1 MGGHNVVIA
10 RPLDVGPG
18 QAQSI
23 TEALRRKFTKV
34 ALFLVVGICG
44 AVPFFPV
51 QPDPE
56 HVVRRIILG
65 DVIISSSIAQ
75 YLYRG
80 QARPDGFQMRNI
92 LNGSGWAMQPSPRA
106 RALAQALEGPNWL
119 EIAEANMLDNLVQL
133 QENRHG
139 AYMYPGAER
148 DKLYQASYVHKHHEA
163 QGCACAK
170 YEHETCDGAMRTP
183 CQDICDEDLLII
195 DGESQQRGGSPN
207 IYLGAMASGDIIMRS
222 GELRDKISREQEVI
236 AFEMEGAGVQIGSS
250 SCLVIKAACDYADSH
265 KKKDFQEYAAG
276 VAASAA
282 KAVLQWYTPEPE
294 DDETDRV
301 YVENVIFRSFS
312 PAATWSDDRGLLK
325 TMAEHCFDKPERLP
339 KRGTVLLIQGSHGLG
354 KTELCRVFAKRFRSR
369 YHAVWMI
376 NAGTAFDL
384 ELGLRNI
391 ASEDLN
397 IALNTQGSMQSE
409 TDDLIGLIG
418 IVKAQLEN
426 EKRPWLLI
434 LDGYNDTA
442 NYNITHYLPSKA
454 TQPYFSEHHSHLGTI
469 IITTT
474 DASLRLQLGE
484 NSISVNSLSV
494 DEATRI
500 FKHEIRPIPDAA
512 VIDNL
517 VGDILAKLQLHP
529 VAIKI
534 AAGIIQKRRS
544 TQHIHK
550 ALENLL
556 GNLSTDILSPRTEV
570 EDILRGVWR
579 PWEIS
584 VAKLRREEAKHP
596 TGSLDLLELLSFL
609 DGNGLSCKAAEAAWA
624 ATKTNPTS
632 FSNKGLSCFMQ
643 GSQWEESSFHK
654 AVEILANARLV
665 NVLAT
670 GDDVIVSME
679 PLVSLC
685 AYNYFFDTLEDKT
698 SAWIRAM
705 ATIAIMAPTGFT
717 DRDRASRRGLA
728 PHVKSCL
735 ARSLGYKLL
744 WTAYDLS
751 PATDIVL
758 VLAMI
763 LFENGLAENAK
774 SLLSKLL
781 DQLLRTDGRVDKI
794 KALNVKMFLAT
805 TLHDMGDRS
814 QALTLRREVV
824 EACQQQRG
832 KAGLGGEAEWRYLHA
847 ASALAESLSLLPERR
862 VEAAN
867 LLRDVHDM
875 AALISPPGKVS
886 VALLRTKSRL
896 AKVLY
901 QLGAYRHAFDLRDE
915 VVNILNGEP
924 NMKSVQYNMEAK
936 EELAQSLSKMGRLI
950 EALKLR
956 EAIHEFR
963 VATLPPSH
971 PETSLASIN
980 LTISFENINS
990 STIATS
996 LSTWKNIYHAEETL
1010 SKALGEH
1017 HVMTLRA
1024 KSNIARIYLARKD
1037 YESAFQKVSEVR
1049 RIMASQGAKLVGK
1062 QMGYYDQDMLDC
1074 DRLHAELLLR
1084 RWTEADKRDALMLWR
1099 QIAKRLGHQNAGTR
1113 QVSYAILRVARCYI
1127 KRNELDNAEA
1137 KVEEASRLPQDGF
1150 YDNTLDC
1157 KVLQADILERR
1168 ADACDLSDSSNS
1180 GSEDDQKQEIKPNGG
1195 YVPEDRNTRFR
1206 YVWSC
1211 QNDNCKHIA
1220 GQPYIM
1226 EACYCRFSRRR
1237 AGRMVCCCCH
1247 YYMRFG
1253 SLESDDSCS
1262 YETDSSS
1269 CSSADEDG
1277 YFSLEEIFRCYNRQ
1291 CRKPRHTCVRAKGS
1305 QLKDIMPSKVGCF
1318 CRPSVSLPNAMLCCH
1333 CHKPMIA
1340 VSRHKRWSWGVASSS
1355 KVPDDWDSPSDLGTN
1370 CPSGS
1375 DEFSSVIDPND
1386 LPEPTPSDVD
1396 HGDDESQDSQRQFI
1410 LPY

>member
-1 MGGHNVVIA
+1 ARDSDGIPWVPTPLAAESLSIRARGVERARLAVQDADLSQKHKRDLREVPTYDKFYFAIVCALQLEYNAVISSVDYQWPTTPFDPDDPNVYTLAKMGGHNVVIV

-56 HVVRRIILG
+56 QAVRRIIFG

-92 LNGSGWAMQPSPRA
+92 LNGSGWSMQPSPRA

-119 EIAEANMLDNLVQL
+119 EIAKENMLGNLAQL
-133 QENRHG
+133 QGNQHG
-139 AYMYPGAER
+139 VYMYPGAER
-148 DKLYQASYVHKHHEA
+148 DKLYEASYVHKHHKA
-163 QGCACAK
+163 HGCACAK
-170 YEHETCDGAMRTP
+170 DEYETY
-183 CQDICDEDLLII
+183 Q
-195 DGESQQRGGSPN
+195 
-207 IYLGAMASGDIIMRS
+207 
-222 GELRDKISREQEVI
+222 
-236 AFEMEGAGVQIGSS
+236 
-250 SCLVIKAACDYADSH
+250 
-265 KKKDFQEYAAG
+265 
-276 VAASAA
+276 
-282 KAVLQWYTPEPE
+282 
-294 DDETDRV
+294 
-301 YVENVIFRSFS
+301 
-312 PAATWSDDRGLLK
+312 
-325 TMAEHCFDKPERLP
+325 
-339 KRGTVLLIQGSHGLG
+339 
-354 KTELCRVFAKRFRSR
+354 
-369 YHAVWMI
+369 AVWMI
-376 NAGTAFDL
+376 NAETAFDL
-384 ELGLRNI
+384 ELGLRTI
-391 ASEDLN
+391 ASEDLK

-409 TDDLIGLIG
+409 TGDHTGLIG
-418 IVKAQLEN
+418 VVKAQLEN
-426 EKRPWLLI
+426 ERRTWLLI

-442 NYNITHYLPSKA
+442 DYDITNYLPSTKA
-454 TQPYFSEHHSHLGTI
+454 TGHYLLERHSHLGTI

-484 NSISVNSLSV
+484 NSMSVNNISV

-512 VIDNL
+512 LIDNL
-517 VGDILAKLQLHP
+517 VGEILAKLQLHP

-534 AAGIIQKRRS
+534 AAGIIRKRLP

-550 ALENLL
+550 ALESLL
-556 GNLSTDILSPRTEV
+556 GNLSKDTLSPRTEA
-570 EDILRGVWR
+570 EHILKGVWR

-584 VAKLRREEAKHP
+584 LAKFRREEAKKP
-596 TGSLDLLELLSFL
+596 TGSLELLGLLSFL
-609 DGNGLSCKAAEAAWA
+609 NGNGLSCKAAEAAWI
-624 ATKTNPTS
+624 ATKTTPTS
-632 FSNKGLSCFMQ
+632 FCNKGLSCFMQ

-654 AVEILANARLV
+654 AVEILTNARLV

-679 PLVSLC
+679 PLLSLC
-685 AYNYFFDTLEDKT
+685 AYNYFFVTLEDKK

-705 ATIAIMAPTGFT
+705 ATLATMAPTGFT
-717 DRDRASRRGLA
+717 DWDRASRRGLA

-735 ARSLGYKLL
+735 ARSLGYEIL
-744 WTAYDLS
+744 WTAYDLN

-758 VLAMI
+758 VLATV
-763 LFENGLAENAK
+763 LFENGLAEIAQ

-781 DQLLRTDGRVDKI
+781 DQLSGAHGKVDKI
-794 KALNVKMFLAT
+794 KALNVKMLLAT
-805 TLHDMGDRS
+805 TLHDMGERS

-824 EACQQQRG
+824 EACQQQRS
-832 KAGLGGEAEWRYLHA
+832 KAGLGGETEWRYLHA
-847 ASALAESLSLLPERR
+847 AGALAESLSLLPERR

-875 AALISPPGKVS
+875 AALLSPPGKVS
-886 VALLRTKSRL
+886 VALLRIKSRL
-896 AKVLY
+896 AKVLH
-901 QLGAYRHAFDLRDE
+901 QLGAYRHAFDLRNE

-924 NMKSVQYNMEAK
+924 SMQSEQYKMEAM
-936 EELAQSLSKMGRLI
+936 EELAHSLSKMGRLI
-950 EALKLR
+950 ETLKLR

-963 VATLPPSH
+963 VATLPPKH
-971 PETSLASIN
+971 PETSIASIN
-980 LTISFENINS
+980 LTISLESINS
-990 STIATS
+990 SS
-996 LSTWKNIYHAEETL
+996 DPLSTWENVYYAEETL
-1010 SKALGEH
+1010 SKALGKH

-1037 YESAFQKVSEVR
+1037 YDSAFEKLSEVR
-1049 RIMASQGAKLVGK
+1049 QIMASQGAKLVGK

-1084 RWTEADKRDALMLWR
+1084 RWTEADKRDALILWR
-1099 QIAKRLGHQNAGTR
+1099 QIAKRLTHQNAGTR

-1127 KRNELDNAEA
+1127 KRNELDSAEA
-1137 KVEEASRLPQDGF
+1137 KVEEASRLPRDGF

-1157 KVLQADILERR
+1157 KILRADILERR

-1180 GSEDDQKQEIKPNGG
+1180 GSEDDQKQEIRPNGE
-1195 YVPEDRNTRFR
+1195 YVPEDRNTHFR

-1211 QNDNCKHIA
+1211 QNEHCQHIA
-1220 GQPYIM
+1220 GKPYVM
-1226 EACYCRFSRRR
+1226 ESCYCRLSRHR

-1253 SLESDDSCS
+1253 SLESDYSCS

-1269 CSSADEDG
+1269 CSSADEGG
-1277 YFSLEEIFRCYNRQ
+1277 YFSLEEVFRCYNRQ
-1291 CRKPRHTCVRAKGS
+1291 CRKPRHTCVRDKGS
-1305 QLKDIMPSKVGCF
+1305 QLQDIMPSKVGCF

-1355 KVPDDWDSPSDLGTN
+1355 QIPDDWDSPSDLGTN

-1375 DEFSSVIDPND
+1375 DEFLSVIDPND
-1386 LPEPTPSDVD
+1386 LPEPTLSDDD
-1396 HGDDESQDSQRQFI
+1396 HGDDKSQDSQRQFI